1 MSVDPAVNTA
11 AGAPLAHIF
20 AGRRDG
26 ERSVQSR
33 EPVRGNSPAVGEGAV
48 GGVAYGEHSFWSA
61 ISRRNGGGREVFECD
76 LSSLR
81 WDFSGVQPDLSR
93 ENSLCRAVLLSEDGH
108 AGRSRKE
115 ELEEEKPLQGYYSRH
130 FTLLFG

>member
-61 ISRRNGGGREVFECD
+61 KASIQGG
-76 LSSLR
+76 LR
-81 WDFSGVQPDLSR
+81 VDDVRDDVPT
-93 ENSLCRAVLLSEDGH
+93 V
-108 AGRSRKE
+108 
-115 ELEEEKPLQGYYSRH
+115 YS
-130 FTLLFG
+130 TYVTNIQ

>member
-76 LSSLR
+76 LSTYGFVAHMHEIGSKTELLKGPSDGSLY
-81 WDFSGVQPDLSR
+81 
-93 ENSLCRAVLLSEDGH
+93 SL
-108 AGRSRKE
+108 
-115 ELEEEKPLQGYYSRH
+115 YS
-130 FTLLFG
+130 LIL